1 MKAVVIIILLICCM
15 LSSSGGGGYWT
26 GYIPGTYLNKVRKL
40 NEVVVEYDESGECDK
55 KKLMTQV
62 EEIGTLERPPD
73 YLKDHALLKELKEN
87 AKKLGT
93 KCGFDA
99 I

>member
-1 MKAVVIIILLICCM
+1 MF
-15 LSSSGGGGYWT
+15 LSSSGAGGYWT
-26 GYIPGTYLNKVRKL
+26 GYIPGTYLYKVRKL
-40 NEVVVEYDESGECDK
+40 NELIVDYDESGECDK
-55 KKLMTQV
+55 KKFMTQV
-62 EEIGTLERPPD
+62 DEIGTLERPPD